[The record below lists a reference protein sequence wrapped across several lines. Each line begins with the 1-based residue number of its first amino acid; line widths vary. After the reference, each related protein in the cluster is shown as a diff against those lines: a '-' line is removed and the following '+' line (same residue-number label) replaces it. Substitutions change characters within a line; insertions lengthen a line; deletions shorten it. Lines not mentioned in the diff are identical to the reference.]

1 LFSFRYSYLIFR
13 KFAYKEWKMRIFIIG
28 FMGSG
33 KSYTGIRLAQQL
45 EFPFV
50 DLDAYIEDQNDKSI
64 DQIFEESG
72 EASFRQIEK
81 TALES
86 LHAYEKVVV
95 ACGGGTPC
103 FFDNIDWMKKQGTT
117 IFLDLPPHILEQ
129 RLQKGMDHRP
139 LIKNMDKAGDL
150 RAYIESTLEARR
162 PFYQQADIIFN
173 PDNESLEPWIAL
185 EHWILYG

>member
-1 LFSFRYSYLIFR
+1 
-13 KFAYKEWKMRIFIIG
+13 MRIFLLG

-50 DLDAYIEDQNDKSI
+50 DLDTYIEDQNDKTI
-64 DQIFEESG
+64 DQIFEEVG
-72 EASFRQIEK
+72 EDGFRQKEK
-81 TALES
+81 AALQS
-86 LHAYEKVVV
+86 IHAYEKVVV

-103 FFDNIDWMKKQGTT
+103 FFDNMNWMKNHGTT

-129 RLQKGMDHRP
+129 RLLNGMDHRP
-139 LIKNMDKAGDL
+139 LIKNLNKQGDL
-150 RAYIESTLEARR
+150 RAYIDSKLKARR

-173 PDNESLEPWIAL
+173 PDNESLAPWIAL
-185 EHWILYG
+185 EHWVLYG